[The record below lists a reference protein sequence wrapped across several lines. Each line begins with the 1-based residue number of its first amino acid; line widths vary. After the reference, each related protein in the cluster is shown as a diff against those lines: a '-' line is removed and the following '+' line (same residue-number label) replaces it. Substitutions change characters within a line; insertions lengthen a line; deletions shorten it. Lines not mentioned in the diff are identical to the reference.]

1 MRKMLPILLLLV
13 PISVLGQ
20 DRPEHGLSNSV
31 VTPEKVPEVRQRLDR
46 QVNRGEPEASEL
58 SVQSYADSQE
68 RIAETFRRAI
78 PDKIAES
85 SRDED

>member
-20 DRPEHGLSNSV
+20 DQPEHGLSNSV
-31 VTPEKVPEVRQRLDR
+31 VVMEKVPETRQRLNR
-46 QVNRGEPEASEL
+46 QVNTGAPETSEL

-78 PDKIAES
+78 PDKFAES
-85 SRDED
+85 SRGED